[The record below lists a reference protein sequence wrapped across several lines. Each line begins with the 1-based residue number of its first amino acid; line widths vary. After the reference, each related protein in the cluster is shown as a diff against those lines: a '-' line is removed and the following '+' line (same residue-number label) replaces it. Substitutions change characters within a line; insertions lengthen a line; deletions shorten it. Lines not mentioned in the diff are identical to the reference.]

1 MVPVAGGGPAF
12 FCSLYEKREVKLEV
26 TNTHMMNLSV
36 PIVGALIGVVILLFG
51 RKLFW
56 LFVAAVGFAAGV
68 EIAPHLIHEPS
79 PLLALTLALVLG
91 FIGALLAIFL
101 QKIAIAVVGFLAGGK
116 LAAAIA
122 ASFFVHSAT
131 YAGITFIIGGI
142 IGAVLLLMVFDWAL
156 IILSSVVGAHLI
168 QSALVLPQSG
178 STILFVGLAVV
189 GVIVQAAS
197 MRRTA

>member
-1 MVPVAGGGPAF
+1 MKFP
-12 FCSLYEKREVKLEV
+12 
-26 TNTHMMNLSV
+26 V
-36 PIVGALIGVVILLFG
+36 PIIGLIIGAVILLFG

-68 EIAPHLIHEPS
+68 ELAPHLIQEPS

-91 FIGALLAIFL
+91 FVGALLAIFL
-101 QKIAIAVVGFLAGGK
+101 QKIAIAVAGFLAGGK
-116 LAAAIA
+116 LAVAIA
-122 ASFFVHSAT
+122 ASFFVQLAH
-131 YAGITFIIGGI
+131 YVGITFVIGGI
-142 IGAVLLLMVFDWAL
+142 IGALLLLVLFDWAL

-197 MRRTA
+197 MRGSRAVYDA